1 MQAQYGNHPFF
12 DLAAETLSLMLQQ
25 LFAFV
30 ALFTLS
36 SLNLAA
42 ADKTPMP
49 YPDAKK
55 IQHIDVYHGI
65 EVSDPYR
72 WLENLDSAET
82 RSWVEKE
89 NLLTNAWLERF
100 PERHKIQDRLTELWN
115 YERYSVPYKIAG
127 RYFFKRNNGLQNQ
140 AVVYTQRNL
149 NEQPKVLIDPNTL
162 SKDGTVALKGSSV
175 SPDGKYYAYAIAD
188 AGSDWT
194 EWRIRDIDS
203 GKDLD
208 DRLKWIKFSGVSW
221 SADSKGFYYSRYD
234 APEGGDKLKDI
245 NYFPK
250 LRYHKLGD
258 SQDKDRLIYH
268 RPDHKDWSF
277 GGIAT
282 EDGNYLLIEVGRGTE
297 DKNLLYFQELNQP
310 DAPIKPLIETWQ
322 ASYSYLGN
330 QGSRFW
336 FLSNDQAPKKR
347 ILEIDLKQPG
357 RDHWKEVRAES
368 KDTIETVSMV
378 NNSFIISY
386 LHDAWHKIMVQ
397 PLQGKSWELQL
408 PGIGSAGGFSGEQDA
423 TETFYSWTS
432 FNTPARIYH
441 LDLKTRKSS
450 LFKQP
455 EVKFNPD
462 DYVTRQVFYHSK
474 DGTRIPMFI
483 THKRGLNMDGSNPTL
498 LYGYGGFNISL
509 TPYFSVTNLVWM
521 EMGGV
526 YAVPSLR
533 GGGEYGKAWHEA
545 GTKTR
550 KQNVFDDFIAAA
562 EWLITKKYTSP
573 QHLGIAGGSNGGLLV
588 GATLLQRPELF
599 AAAVPAVGVLDML
612 RFNKF
617 TIGWAWE
624 SDYGSPDNEEEF
636 KALYAYSPYHNV
648 KPGIAYPA
656 TLVIT
661 ADHDDRVYP
670 AHSFKFTAALQAAQ
684 AGDKPILIRIETRAG
699 HGAGKPT
706 SKRIEEAADKL
717 AFLRYFLK

>member
-1 MQAQYGNHPFF
+1 
-12 DLAAETLSLMLQQ
+12 ML
-25 LFAFV
+25 
-30 ALFTLS
+30 LS
-36 SLNLAA
+36 SFALGTLLALSA
-42 ADKTPMP
+42 VIQPTTLRPVMP

-55 IQHIDVYHGI
+55 IPQTDTYHGI

-72 WLENLDSAET
+72 WLENLDAADT
-82 RSWVEKE
+82 RAWIDRE
-89 NLLTNAWLERF
+89 NQLTNAWLAHF
-100 PERHKIQDRLTELWN
+100 PERKKIQERLSELWN
-115 YERYSVPYKIAG
+115 YERYSVPYKAAG

-140 AVVYTQRNL
+140 SVVYTQHKL
-149 NEQPKVLIDPNTL
+149 NETPKVLIDPNTL
-162 SKDGTVALKGSSV
+162 SKDGTVALKGSAV

-194 EWRIRDIDS
+194 EWHVRDIDS
-203 GKDLD
+203 GRDLD
-208 DRLKWIKFSGVSW
+208 DHLKWIKFSGVSW
-221 SADSKGFYYSRYD
+221 TADSKGFYYSRYD
-234 APEGGDKLKDI
+234 APKGGDKLKDI

-250 LRYHKLGD
+250 LHYHKLGNP
-258 SQDKDRLIYH
+258 QKKDQLIYH

-277 GGIAT
+277 SGIAT

-297 DKNLLYFQELNQP
+297 DKNLLYFQDLSQP
-310 DAPIKPLIETWQ
+310 GSEIRPLVESWQ
-322 ASYSYLGN
+322 ASYAYLGN
-330 QGSRFW
+330 KGSRFW
-336 FLSNDQAPKKR
+336 FLSNDQAPRKR
-347 ILEIDLKQPG
+347 ILEIDLNKPQ
-357 RDHWKEVRAES
+357 RKHWKEIRAES
-368 KDTIETVSMV
+368 RDTIETASMV

-386 LHDAWHKIMVQ
+386 LHDAWHKIIIQ
-397 PLQGKSWELQL
+397 PLTGKPRELKL
-408 PGIGSAGGFSGEQDA
+408 PGIGSASGFYGEQDA

-432 FNTPARIYH
+432 FNTPARIYR
-441 LDLKTRKSS
+441 LDLNTGKST

-462 DYVTRQVFYHSK
+462 DYITRQVFYPSR

-483 THKRGLNMDGSNPTL
+483 THKHGLKLDGKNPTL

-526 YAVPSLR
+526 YAVPGLR
-533 GGGEYGKAWHEA
+533 GGGEYGKDWHEA
-545 GTKTR
+545 GTRTR

-562 EWLITKKYTSP
+562 EWLIDNHYTSTG
-573 QHLGIAGGSNGGLLV
+573 HLGIAGGSNGGLLV
-588 GATLLQRPELF
+588 GATLLQRPGLF

-624 SDYGSPDNEEEF
+624 SDYGSPDNEDEF

-648 KPGIAYPA
+648 RKGVKYPA
-656 TLVIT
+656 TLVTT

-684 AGDKPILIRIETRAG
+684 AGDKPVLIRIDTRAG

-717 AFLRYFLK
+717 AFLRYFLTSGNPG